1 MRAPRLRDILWSMK
15 PPGLAAFML
24 AAMAFGFTGTL
35 ANAQSDDLLT
45 AAGRGDLP
53 AVNALLKAGA
63 DVNDAKY
70 TGSGS
75 TTALMEAASNGH
87 LEVVQALLAA
97 KADANA
103 TQGRSSTDGHTAL
116 TLATMN
122 GHLNVLQAL
131 LAAKADVN
139 AGSRPALYVAATIG
153 NREMAKVLLAA
164 KPDLDRQDPWL
175 GATALMQ
182 TLAPWGSGFAPPNQL
197 QPSDSRWDI
206 ARLLV
211 EAGANVNV
219 MTRAGVTALMFA
231 AQENSPRGLEM
242 VQALLAAHAD
252 VNGGCVCRTTALLP
266 IGSARHSGAVGYTA
280 LGLAASRGSVEVV
293 QALLD
298 ANTQRAANAF
308 VVVDAKQ
315 LGGNTPLMLASARGR
330 SDIVRLLLA
339 AKADVSAAN
348 DEGKTALMLAL
359 GNDHPEVAELITSA
373 ISAW

>member
-1 MRAPRLRDILWSMK
+1 
-15 PPGLAAFML
+15 
-24 AAMAFGFTGTL
+24 MACGFTGTL
-35 ANAQSDDLLT
+35 ASAQSNDLLT

-53 AVNALLKAGA
+53 TVNALLKAGA

-75 TTALMEAASNGH
+75 TTALMEAASHGH
-87 LEVVQALLAA
+87 LEVIQALLAA
-97 KADANA
+97 KADVNA
-103 TQGRSSTDGHTAL
+103 TQGRSSTDGDTAL

-122 GHLNVLQAL
+122 GHMNVVQAL

-153 NREMAKVLLAA
+153 NQEMAKVLLAA

-197 QPSDSRWDI
+197 QPSSSRWEI

-211 EAGANVNV
+211 DAGANVNV

-252 VNGGCVCRTTALLP
+252 VNGGCVCRTAALLP
-266 IGSARHSGAVGYTA
+266 IGSARHSGAMGYTA
-280 LGLAASRGSVEVV
+280 LGLAVSRGSVEVV
-293 QALLD
+293 QALLE
-298 ANTQRAANAF
+298 ANAQRAANASIA
-308 VVVDAKQ
+308 VDAKQ
-315 LGGNTPLMLASARGR
+315 SGGDTPLTLAAARGR
-330 SDIVRLLLA
+330 SDVVRLLLA
-339 AKADVSAAN
+339 AKADVGAAN
-348 DEGKTALMLAL
+348 DDGKTALMLAL
-359 GNDHPEVAELITSA
+359 ENDHAEVAELLRSA
-373 ISAW
+373 IATLPGQK